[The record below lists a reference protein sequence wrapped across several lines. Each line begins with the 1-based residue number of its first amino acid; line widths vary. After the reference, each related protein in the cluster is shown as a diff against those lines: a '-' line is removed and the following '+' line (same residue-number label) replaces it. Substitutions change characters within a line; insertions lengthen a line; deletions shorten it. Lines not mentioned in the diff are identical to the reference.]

1 MFFSLLRQNIIYLGQ
16 VCEQAEGFYTFFLNQ
31 LSQFQGSIWSAWLAS
46 SVHKQN
52 IGLDIYNFKKVNLRY
67 LCQVSPQCNDW
78 SQDRLLVAQ
87 SRCHNWRRAQLEK
100 IKKPKCPNSRFFARR
115 QQPQELWWVGP
126 WQAISSTKRRL
137 PPIVSDPANRAARH
151 SSLGKLKTNTNP
163 PANHIYHLQICWQ
176 TNKQISKAMLR

>member
-1 MFFSLLRQNIIYLGQ
+1 MSKLRAFILFIENI
-16 VCEQAEGFYTFFLNQ
+16 FLN
-31 LSQFQGSIWSAWLAS
+31 SKVQFGAHGLPHLFTNKTLVWTFTTSKVQIWDIFLKPLTTMQWL
-46 SVHKQN
+46 
-52 IGLDIYNFKKVNLRY
+52 
-67 LCQVSPQCNDW
+67 DW
-78 SQDRLLVAQ
+78 SQDRLLLTQ
-87 SRCHNWRRAQLEK
+87 SRCHNWRRAQLEN

-137 PPIVSDPANRAARH
+137 PPIVSDPAKAAARH